1 MSAVSLGQVSETPQP
16 EEGVTYAKK
25 ILKEEARID
34 WTKSAREL
42 DCLIRGLSPFPGAW
56 CEIKGERVKIL
67 FADPVEGKG
76 APGEALNDALT
87 IACGDGAL
95 RLRSLQRPG
104 KSAMTADDLLRGYAV
119 PKGTKLS

>member
-1 MSAVSLGQVSETPQP
+1 
-16 EEGVTYAKK
+16 
-25 ILKEEARID
+25 
-34 WTKSAREL
+34 
-42 DCLIRGLSPFPGAW
+42 LSPFPGAW